1 MNGATAI
8 ATSNGRARWPIST
21 GYACRLAAPVLDET
35 AYSLQLRRAFVPI
48 GRAYDVV
55 ARGHDRLSRKFQVL
69 PLSMKLGSRGEHSYG
84 QVNE

>member
-35 AYSLQLRRAFVPI
+35 AYSLQLELFVPI

-55 ARGHDRLSRKFQVL
+55 ARGHDRLSRKSQVL
-69 PLSMKLGSRGEHSYG
+69 PLLMKLGSRGEHSFG
-84 QVNE
+84 RVNE